1 MKKAIR
7 TFLSLLFS
15 CMLAIGLYQLYSV
28 WKEYEAGDA
37 LYANTAKQFTHSD
50 VSVQNSGEEPEP
62 EMESLTVDFDAL
74 LHENPDVVAWIYCA
88 GTEINYPVLQGRDND
103 QYLRRMLDGT
113 YNVAGSIFLDAR
125 CASDFSTIT
134 SIIYGHNMKNESMF
148 GSLPKYEEQV
158 YYDEHPNI
166 WLFTPEKN
174 YCIEVV
180 SGFITPADSTIYTLH
195 SSVDAMRQTLADAAA
210 HSDFVSAANL
220 DNAERMVVLSTCAY
234 DYEDA
239 RYVLTGVLREC
250 VQ

>member
-1 MKKAIR
+1 
-7 TFLSLLFS
+7 
-15 CMLAIGLYQLYSV
+15 
-28 WKEYEAGDA
+28 
-37 LYANTAKQFTHSD
+37 
-50 VSVQNSGEEPEP
+50 
-62 EMESLTVDFDAL
+62 
-74 LHENPDVVAWIYCA
+74 
-88 GTEINYPVLQGRDND
+88 
-103 QYLRRMLDGT
+103 
-113 YNVAGSIFLDAR
+113 
-125 CASDFSTIT
+125 
-134 SIIYGHNMKNESMF
+134 MKNESMF